1 MSSQSSVALRWSL
14 EKIASMAGGSEPAE
28 EARPHILIVDDVED
42 NRILLRR
49 RFERQGFEITEANG
63 GVAALELIERQD
75 FDAVLLDFM
84 MPDLDGV
91 EVLRQVRQTRPSAI
105 LPVIMV
111 TARTQSEDLVH
122 ALNAGADDYITKPV
136 DFQVAL
142 ARVKT
147 QIARRK
153 AELRVLEATHAVQ
166 KSNEIL
172 EDRVNERT
180 AELLEINEQ
189 LQKEI
194 VQREKSEAKTKYLA
208 HHDALTGL
216 ANRVLFREVLTREME
231 QLSSASSLSI
241 LFIDLDGFKSVN
253 DTLGHSVGDQL
264 LKTISKRLRDL
275 LPDEDCIARFGG
287 DEFAILQ
294 IGKEQPKAAASLAI
308 EVIQVVNQIC
318 EVEGH
323 EVTVGA
329 SIGITFCSNKS
340 ESIGDLLRN
349 ADLAMYRAKSE
360 GRGSF
365 RFFDPEMDRAA
376 QARRQLELDMRR
388 ALLQGDFRLDFQPIV
403 NLQAKRIVSMEA
415 LLRWTH
421 PVNGPMSPGEFVPVA
436 EETGLIVPLGEWVIR
451 EACKQAMSW
460 PEDVRVA
467 VNLSPTQFSRG
478 NIVTIVINAL
488 ASTGLPSSRL
498 ELEIT
503 ESVILEKTER
513 NVEIL
518 NQLRNLGIRISMD
531 DFGTG
536 YSSLGYLRSFRF
548 DKIKIDQCFVRD
560 MSSDQES
567 RAIIAAIAGL
577 GTSFGMVTT
586 AEGVETL
593 EQLRIVASEGC
604 TEVQGKFFSMAV
616 HSDEVNR
623 LIESIS
629 PEHFPAQEP
638 NQRAAKRAAE
648 G

>member
-14 EKIASMAGGSEPAE
+14 EKIASMAGGAEPAE
-28 EARPHILIVDDVED
+28 EVRPHILIVDDVED

-49 RFERQGFEITEANG
+49 RFERQGFEITEADG
-63 GVAALELIERQD
+63 GIAALELIERQD

-91 EVLRQVRQTRPSAI
+91 EVLRQVRRTRPSAI

-166 KSNEIL
+166 KSNEVL

-180 AELLEINEQ
+180 AQLLEINEQ

-231 QLSSASSLSI
+231 QLSSSSSLSI

-264 LKTISKRLRDL
+264 LKTISTRLRDL

-308 EVIQVVNQIC
+308 EVIQAVNQIC

-421 PVNGPMSPGEFVPVA
+421 PVNGPMSPADFVPVA

-616 HSDEVNR
+616 RSDEVNR

-638 NQRAAKRAAE
+638 NQRAAKRSAD